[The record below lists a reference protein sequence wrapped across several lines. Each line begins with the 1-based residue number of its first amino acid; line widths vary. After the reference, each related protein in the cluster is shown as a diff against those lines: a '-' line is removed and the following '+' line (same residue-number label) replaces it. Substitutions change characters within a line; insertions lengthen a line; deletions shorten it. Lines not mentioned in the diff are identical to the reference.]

1 MRHPRESNGTELTRD
16 LERIKIKKIKKTRS
30 TPRVREARQA
40 PGSGLPGSRTFC
52 TMLLFS
58 NPQLL
63 LYQEL
68 GSRGGWDGSVGSTHT
83 ERGYGTPLEP
93 SPPSIVRWLPRTHQ
107 QDRRNANVRIVQRY
121 VIVIRDRT
129 STRSNALIA
138 IPPQNLRRMNLIE
151 LLPSTW
157 IEERSRARRKNS
169 LFRILIRKGTGVAF
183 RDMIRDSYLIESR
196 RNAE

>member
-1 MRHPRESNGTELTRD
+1 
-16 LERIKIKKIKKTRS
+16 
-30 TPRVREARQA
+30 
-40 PGSGLPGSRTFC
+40 
-52 TMLLFS
+52 MLLFS

-93 SPPSIVRWLPRTHQ
+93 SPPSIVRWLPRTQ

-138 IPPQNLRRMNLIE
+138 NLPAQSPDEFATMIGQM
-151 LLPSTW
+151 LPSNPKTLRDRSNNAS
-157 IEERSRARRKNS
+157 IEEKSKN
-169 LFRILIRKGTGVAF
+169 LLYLTLTLMG
-183 RDMIRDSYLIESR
+183 RDPFFVLSYPIESR
-196 RNAE
+196 RKDVETIRGLSYPFSNPFL

>member
-1 MRHPRESNGTELTRD
+1 MKKKNK
-16 LERIKIKKIKKTRS
+16 ERVLRG
-30 TPRVREARQA
+30 TPRVGGGREGA
-40 PGSGLPGSRTFC
+40 STWLGLPGSRTFC

-93 SPPSIVRWLPRTHQ
+93 SPPSIIRWLPRTQ

-138 IPPQNLRRMNLIE
+138 NLPAESPDEFAPDCNC
-151 LLPSTW
+151 
-157 IEERSRARRKNS
+157 SRATLNFAIERIDRTEIEHENS
-169 LFRILIRKGTGVAF
+169 LSRILIKG
-183 RDMIRDSYLIESR
+183 SR
-196 RNAE
+196 QRRFHPLL